1 MREQSKLMT
10 VGWEVDAHLEVA
22 LLAQELQVGLAIVN
36 RAWDDVLDM
45 ADRIVGSAFPAA
57 PFR

>member
-1 MREQSKLMT
+1 MT
-10 VGWEVDAHLEVA
+10 VGWEVDTHLSVA

-36 RAWDDVLDM
+36 GGWNDVLDM
-45 ADRIVGSAFPAA
+45 TDRVVGSAFPAA